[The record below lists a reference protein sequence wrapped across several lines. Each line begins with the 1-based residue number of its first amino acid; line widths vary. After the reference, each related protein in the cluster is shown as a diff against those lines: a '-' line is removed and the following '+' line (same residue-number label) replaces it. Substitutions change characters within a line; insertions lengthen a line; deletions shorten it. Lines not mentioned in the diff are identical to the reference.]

1 MFISK
6 KDILSKER
14 KIFRAFAD
22 SSLTIRKRVSK
33 TFC

>member
-6 KDILSKER
+6 KDILSKEA

-22 SSLTIRKRVSK
+22 SSLAIRKRASK